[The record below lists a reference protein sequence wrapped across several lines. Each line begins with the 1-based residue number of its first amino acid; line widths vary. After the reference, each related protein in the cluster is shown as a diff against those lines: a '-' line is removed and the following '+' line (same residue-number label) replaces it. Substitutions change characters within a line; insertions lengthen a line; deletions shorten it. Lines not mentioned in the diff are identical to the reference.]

1 MKTLSTKASK
11 QKILSLLLLAGL
23 WSIMLIIVLLAAK
36 STWAKNLNS
45 PYWAPAI
52 ITIGIIFFITYFIFT
67 VRALFYRQHGYD
79 NQYIYYYKSTSYFNI
94 LKLII
99 NTLFNKEMYQD
110 KIAFKDIKK
119 CEIGWY
125 NQTFRIHSFGSE
137 VAHPIYFKINEQ
149 MVIKTDLTSNNEHII
164 ELANLLKS
172 HVKNFK
178 DPTI

>member
-23 WSIMLIIVLLAAK
+23 WGIMLIIVLLAAK

-94 LKLII
+94 LK
-99 NTLFNKEMYQD
+99 
-110 KIAFKDIKK
+110 
-119 CEIGWY
+119 
-125 NQTFRIHSFGSE
+125 
-137 VAHPIYFKINEQ
+137 
-149 MVIKTDLTSNNEHII
+149 
-164 ELANLLKS
+164 
-172 HVKNFK
+172 
-178 DPTI
+178 

>member
-149 MVIKTDLTSNNEHII
+149 TKW
-164 ELANLLKS
+164 LLKQ
-172 HVKNFK
+172 
-178 DPTI
+178 I

>member
-79 NQYIYYYKSTSYFNI
+79 NQYIYYYNRNSILFNI
-94 LKLII
+94 LLKLPLKILKNVKFDYII
-99 NTLFNKEMYQD
+99 KHLKYTHL
-110 KIAFKDIKK
+110 
-119 CEIGWY
+119 
-125 NQTFRIHSFGSE
+125 E
-137 VAHPIYFKINEQ
+137 VKSLIQFILRLMNRW
-149 MVIKTDLTSNNEHII
+149 
-164 ELANLLKS
+164 LLKQ
-172 HVKNFK
+172 
-178 DPTI
+178 I

>member
-79 NQYIYYYKSTSYFNI
+79 NQYIYYYK
-94 LKLII
+94 
-99 NTLFNKEMYQD
+99 D
-110 KIAFKDIKK
+110 
-119 CEIGWY
+119 
-125 NQTFRIHSFGSE
+125 R
-137 VAHPIYFKINEQ
+137 
-149 MVIKTDLTSNNEHII
+149 
-164 ELANLLKS
+164 KS
-172 HVKNFK
+172 VV
-178 DPTI
+178 